1 MKRHPNRVSLYLAIR
16 TYTRGLERD
25 ERIMDYKM
33 IVLDLDDTLLCDDHT
48 ISPRTKKALM
58 DAQEAGVKV
67 VLASGR
73 PTFAMTH
80 IAKELELE
88 KYGSFIL
95 SFNGAQIR
103 NCTTNEL
110 IFSSTLTPETVHEL
124 YHISKEEEVGIHT
137 YVGDDIVT
145 PANNEYTDIE
155 AQITG
160 MPIVEEDFITAIQE
174 PVVKVLMVGN
184 PEGLVH
190 LEKKMQLQLEGKLN
204 VVRSKPFFLEF
215 TEAGVD
221 KGTSLHHLIQKLN
234 IQQAEVI
241 AIGDSY
247 NDLAMIKFAG
257 LGVAMGNAPDDIKE
271 IANYVTDTNME
282 DGVAKV
288 VETFILN
295 KMLHT
300 K

>member
-1 MKRHPNRVSLYLAIR
+1 MN
-16 TYTRGLERD
+16 
-25 ERIMDYKM
+25 YKM
-33 IVLDLDDTLLCDDHT
+33 IVLDLDDTLLRDDHT

-58 DAQEAGVKV
+58 DAQEAGIKV

-95 SFNGAQIR
+95 SFNGAKIT
-103 NCTTNEL
+103 NCATEEVL
-110 IFSSTLTPETVHEL
+110 FSSTLSPETVHEL
-124 YHISKEEEVGIHT
+124 YEVSKREGVWIHT

-145 PANNEYTDIE
+145 PVNNKYTDIE
-155 AQITG
+155 GEITG
-160 MPIVEEDFITAIQE
+160 MPIIEAANFVAAVQE
-174 PVVKVLMVGN
+174 PVVKVLMVDD
-184 PEGLVH
+184 PEKLVA
-190 LEKKMQLQLEGKLN
+190 LESKLQPLMEGKLN

-221 KGTSLHHLIQKLN
+221 KGTSLHHLIQQLGIKRE
-234 IQQAEVI
+234 EVI

-247 NDLAMIKFAG
+247 NDLAMIEFAG
-257 LGVAMGNAPDDIKE
+257 LGVAMGNAPDDIK
-271 IANYVTDTNME
+271 AVADHVTDTNME

-288 VETFILN
+288 VETY
-295 KMLHT
+295 MLDRAAPIV
-300 K
+300 

>member
-1 MKRHPNRVSLYLAIR
+1 MNYR
-16 TYTRGLERD
+16 
-25 ERIMDYKM
+25 M

-110 IFSSTLTPETVHEL
+110 LFSSTLTPETAHEL
-124 YHISKEEEVGIHT
+124 YHISKKEEVGIHT

-160 MPIVEEDFITAIQE
+160 MPIVEEVDFINAIQE
-174 PVVKVLMVGN
+174 PVVKVLMVDS
-184 PEGLVH
+184 PERLVI
-190 LEKKMQLQLEGKLN
+190 LEKKMQQQLEGKLN

-221 KGTSLHHLIQKLN
+221 KGTSLHHLIKKLD
-234 IQQAEVI
+234 IQQDEVI

-288 VETFILN
+288 VEAFILN
-295 KMLHT
+295 KIVHT